1 MRHSIL
7 VTTMFVGLLLVHH
20 SARGQGLIAPT
31 AGPINS
37 AMAGASTA
45 APIEFGSTYWNPANL
60 SGLERNEFLLGTQL
74 TIPSIHLTTD
84 VPAGTVGGVFPP
96 QNRFGVSRSDSGVLS
111 NLATGVA
118 FKLSDDSP
126 WTLGMGI
133 FGFVGGGVNYAG
145 SNTTPLLTAR
155 QPPTSFG
162 FGPIWANASMLTLT
176 PSASLQ
182 VNDKL
187 SIGGGPV
194 ISNMALGF
202 TPAFFAPGPKGPL
215 GFPTFPAGTNSRPFW
230 GGGFQI
236 GLLYQL
242 NENWNVGFS
251 YKSPIWQER
260 WAYNASNPDLSARR
274 IGVQATIP
282 EILSWG
288 VAYKGFERTLI
299 DVDFRYFDYKNTD
312 LFGQSTQSG
321 GLGWNSVFAVAVG
334 LQHQLTDRL
343 TLLGGYL
350 FNTEPIPHTA
360 TLFNV
365 QLPGIIT
372 NTMSFGSTYQ
382 LTDDIK
388 LSAAWV
394 HGFRDSIQG
403 GVREFPGAS
412 AKIDSQLDSI
422 VIGLNVQF
430 GAPRK
435 SARLD
440 DSPVPVAA
448 PSGLAPAPP
457 PTMGSLP
464 PVDADQNKQVAT
476 EISRVD
482 PGTTPAS
489 LNQGMAAGAVQ
500 R

>member
-1 MRHSIL
+1 MRRYIL
-7 VTTMFVGLLLVHH
+7 AITTFLGALLVHS
-20 SARGQGLIAPT
+20 SANGQGLIAPT

-60 SGLERNEFLLGTQL
+60 SGLERNEFLLGSQL
-74 TIPSIHLTTD
+74 TIPSIHLTT
-84 VPAGTVGGVFPP
+84 VLPAGTIGGRFPT
-96 QNRFGVSRSDSGVLS
+96 QTRYGVARSDSGVLS

-118 FKLSDDSP
+118 FKLRDDSP
-126 WTLGMGI
+126 WTMGMGI

-145 SNTTPLLTAR
+145 SNTTPLLTPR
-155 QPPTSFG
+155 RPPTTLG

-182 VNDKL
+182 VSDKL

-194 ISNMALGF
+194 ISSMSQGF
-202 TPAFFAPGPKGPL
+202 TPAFFAPGPKDAFGL
-215 GFPTFPAGTNSRPFW
+215 PTFPAGTNSRPFW

-242 NENWNVGFS
+242 NENWNLGFS

-260 WAYNASNPDLSARR
+260 WGYNAANPDLSGRR
-274 IGVQATIP
+274 IGVQATVP

-288 VAYKGFERTLI
+288 VAYKGFERALI

-334 LQHQLTDRL
+334 MQYQLTDRL
-343 TLLGGYL
+343 TLRGGYL

-372 NTMSFGSTYQ
+372 NTMSFGTTYQ

-388 LSAAWV
+388 MSLAWV

-403 GVREFPGAS
+403 GIRELPGAS
-412 AKIDSQLDSI
+412 AKIDAQTDSI

-435 SARLD
+435 SARLGN
-440 DSPVPVAA
+440 SPSPSASGFA
-448 PSGLAPAPP
+448 PGPLAS
-457 PTMGSLP
+457 MGSLP
-464 PVDADQNKQVAT
+464 PVDAGHEGQIAPGISTGNPGMTLAGLPEGTAT
-476 EISRVD
+476 
-482 PGTTPAS
+482 
-489 LNQGMAAGAVQ
+489 GAVQ

>member
-1 MRHSIL
+1 MRRSIL
-7 VTTMFVGLLLVHH
+7 VTTTLLGLLAMHH
-20 SARGQGLIAPT
+20 SARGQGLINPT

-60 SGLERNEFLLGTQL
+60 SGLERNEFLLGSQL
-74 TIPSIHLTTD
+74 IIPSVHLTTD
-84 VPAGTVGGVFPP
+84 LPAGTIVGVFPP
-96 QNRFGVSRSDSGVLS
+96 QNRFGVSRSDSGVVS
-111 NLATGVA
+111 NLATGIS

-133 FGFVGGGVNYAG
+133 FGFVGGGVNFAG
-145 SNTTPLLTAR
+145 SNSIPLLTAR
-155 QPPTSFG
+155 RPPTTLG
-162 FGPIWANASMLTLT
+162 FGPIWANMSMLTLA

-194 ISNMALGF
+194 ISTMSLGMN
-202 TPAFFAPGPKGPL
+202 PAFFAPGPKDVFGL
-215 GFPTFPAGTNSRPFW
+215 PTFPAGTNSRPFW
-230 GGGFQI
+230 GGGFQV

-242 NENWNVGFS
+242 SENWNLGFS

-260 WAYNASNPDLSARR
+260 WGFNAANPDLSARR
-274 IGVQATIP
+274 IGIQATIP
-282 EILSWG
+282 EIFSWG

-334 LQHQLTDRL
+334 MQHQLTDRL
-343 TLLGGYL
+343 TLRAGYL

-365 QLPGIIT
+365 QLPCIIT
-372 NTMSFGSTYQ
+372 NTMSFGTTYQ
-382 LTDDIK
+382 LTEDIK

-394 HGFRDSIQG
+394 HSFRDSIQG
-403 GVREFPGAS
+403 GIRELPGAS
-412 AKIDSQLDSI
+412 AKIDAQLDSI
-422 VIGLNVQF
+422 VVGLNVQF

-440 DSPVPVAA
+440 NAPAPVA
-448 PSGLAPAPP
+448 SGYAPAPP
-457 PTMGSLP
+457 PSVGSLP
-464 PVDADQNKQVAT
+464 PLDAAQNGQVAT
-476 EISRVD
+476 AISRVD
-482 PGTTPAS
+482 PDTAPAG
-489 LNQGMAAGAVQ
+489 LNQDTAAGAVQ